1 MAEDTPPAT
10 EVEAFLSRLG
20 DADQEELERASSAV
34 RSDRSAWEAAGGKV
48 AQIVAGLGLDEQKAQ
63 FCERARVIVEGKAV
77 QIQGEDRKFAIWAAR
92 GVIVSLLA
100 DGSAERTD
108 LTIFN
113 CGSYRRGVRSSLVL
127 ARKPLSRPGWYCI
140 RRSRVLTSAV
150 SWPMSCF
157 TRLASDRFRTDQ
169 TGSTGFSSGA

>member
-20 DADQEELERASSAV
+20 DADQEELERASLAV
-34 RSDRSAWEAAGGKV
+34 RSDRSAWEAAGGRV
-48 AQIVAGLGLDEQKAQ
+48 AQIVASLGLDEQKAQ

-100 DGSAERTD
+100 DGGSAERTD
-108 LTIFN
+108 L
-113 CGSYRRGVRSSLVL
+113 GVLF
-127 ARKPLSRPGWYCI
+127 KPFDQWFRETSTRAPGEFCDKHPT
-140 RRSRVLTSAV
+140 VPL
-150 SWPMSCF
+150 
-157 TRLASDRFRTDQ
+157 RFGRCQRCDDEERYPPRW
-169 TGSTGFSSGA
+169 